1 MRDYSKI
8 IELLQS
14 KSNLRHQVLVGFD
27 GFVDEICEV
36 VEERL
41 TATRYRSVKTI
52 TDYSN
57 KVGKYAG
64 LSMNIEIV
72 PTMIKLGGNAPIMA
86 NCLSELGNTIDFI
99 GAIGNDEIHP
109 LFRDF
114 ADSCRNCF
122 SISEP
127 GHTDALEFTDGKI
140 MLGKIEPM
148 DRVNWDNII
157 SKIGEI
163 KLEEI
168 VRESELIA
176 FNNWT
181 LIFGMNGIIEGFT
194 ALLAKT
200 NHKPF
205 IYFDLSDPTKR
216 DRQDIREA
224 IYYISK
230 MQKVGKII
238 LGLNK
243 NESMLI
249 SQILKKKEEDLAE
262 RALMIKEALGIFAC
276 VIHDIKGASCGHD
289 DKAVWLDGPFTPKPR
304 LSTGAGDNFNAGY
317 CYGLLSGLTPEESL
331 LTGVCTSGFYVR
343 EKHSPS
349 SAELLDFIK
358 LFKNNKIEE

>member
-1 MRDYSKI
+1 MRDYSEI
-8 IELLQS
+8 IKTLQANINV
-14 KSNLRHQVLVGFD
+14 KHQVLVGFD
-27 GFVDEICEV
+27 GFVDEICQV

-41 TATRYRSVKTI
+41 TATKYRPVKTI

-99 GAIGNDEIHP
+99 GAIGENEIHP

-114 ADSCRNCF
+114 SERCRNCF
-122 SISEP
+122 SISDP

-148 DRVNWDNII
+148 DKVNWDNII
-157 SKIGEI
+157 SYIGEDELE
-163 KLEEI
+163 KL
-168 VRESELIA
+168 VKESELLA

-181 LIFGMNGIIEGFT
+181 LIFGMNSIIEGFT
-194 ALLAKT
+194 EILTKT
-200 NHKPF
+200 KHKPF

-224 IYYISK
+224 IYYISN
-230 MQKVGKII
+230 MQKVGKVI

-243 NESMLI
+243 NESDLI
-249 SQILKKKEEDLAE
+249 SQILKKKESDLAD
-262 RALMIKEALGIFAC
+262 RALMIKDSLGIYAC
-276 VIHDIKGASCGHD
+276 VIHDIKGASCGYE
-289 DKAVWLDGPFTPKPR
+289 DKSAWLDGPFTPKPK

-317 CYGLLSGLTPEESL
+317 CYGLLSGLSPKEAL
-331 LTGVCTSGFYVR
+331 LTGVSTSGFYVR

-349 SAELLDFIK
+349 SQELLNFIST
-358 LFKNNKIEE
+358 FINNEIKE

>member
-8 IELLQS
+8 IEMLQS
-14 KSNLRHQVLVGFD
+14 NSGLKHQVLVGFD

-41 TATRYRSVKTI
+41 TASAYRPVKTI

-86 NCLSELGNTIDFI
+86 NCLSELGNSIDFI
-99 GAIGNDEIHP
+99 GAIGNNEIHP

-114 ADSCRNCF
+114 ADRCRNCF
-122 SISEP
+122 SISDP

-148 DRVNWDNII
+148 DKVNWDNII
-157 SKIGEI
+157 AKIGED
-163 KLEEI
+163 KLKNI
-168 VRESELIA
+168 VQECKLIA

-181 LIFGMNGIIEGFT
+181 LIFGMNSIIEGFT
-194 ALLAKT
+194 DILANS
-200 NHKPF
+200 NHKPY

-216 DRQDIREA
+216 DRQDLREA
-224 IYYISK
+224 IYYISQ
-230 MQKVGKII
+230 MQKVGKVI

-243 NESMLI
+243 NESDLI
-249 SQILKKKEEDLAE
+249 SQILKKKEVDLAN
-262 RALMIKEALGIFAC
+262 RALMIKDTMEIFAC
-276 VIHDIKGASCGHD
+276 VIHDIKGASCGYE
-289 DKAVWLDGPFTPKPR
+289 DKSIWLDGPFTPKPK

-317 CYGLLSGLTPEESL
+317 CYGILSGLSPAESL
-331 LTGVCTSGFYVR
+331 LTGVSTSGFYVR
-343 EKHSPS
+343 EKHSPTNS
-349 SAELLDFIK
+349 ELITFIK
-358 LFKNNKIEE
+358 SFVNNQIQE